1 MTTGGGTRRHG
12 NGRASVVG
20 VQSQRDAGLIR
31 AVGPWALAA
40 GAISMIVGG
49 GIFRA
54 PAELAAGVGPY
65 APLVFLACGL
75 AVGAVAI
82 CFAEG
87 GSRVPTS
94 GGTYGLVEAAFGPL
108 VGYIAGTLLWVG
120 CVLACGA
127 IAAALADVVASVVAP
142 AFVAPVRVAVIVAAV
157 GAVTLVNIG
166 GVARGARLVAVMT
179 AAKLVPLL
187 VFVIVGAAAMRG
199 SNFAVVVHPD
209 AQALRGALV
218 LGVFSFIGM
227 ETPLCASGEVRD
239 PSSTIPRAL
248 AIALLST
255 IALYVAIQVVA
266 QGILGPA
273 LATSKAPLADAMAQ
287 VHPAL
292 RVLLLAGA
300 AISMSGYLASD
311 IFGTPR
317 QLFAFARDG
326 LLPRALG
333 RLHSRSHAPHVA
345 IACYATL
352 AAALALTGTF
362 GRLAVWSTLAIAGLY
377 AAACAAAWMLARRRV
392 QLAGPPLNFRFLTL
406 ATAVGIASMLA
417 VIALGAREEI
427 LGLAGLILVS
437 GAVYL
442 AQSRLGARRA
452 ASAT

>member
-1 MTTGGGTRRHG
+1 MTPAG
-12 NGRASVVG
+12 
-20 VQSQRDAGLIR
+20 SQRDAGLIR

-40 GAISMIVGG
+40 GAIGMIVGA

-54 PAELAAGVGPY
+54 PAQLGAAVGPY
-65 APLVFLACGL
+65 APLVFLGCGL

-94 GGTYGLVEAAFGPL
+94 GGIYGLVDAAFGPL

-127 IAAALADVVASVVAP
+127 IAAALADVVASLVPAQVVP
-142 AFVAPVRVAVIVAAV
+142 AVRAAVIVGV
-157 GAVTLVNIG
+157 IGAVALVNIA
-166 GVARGARLVAVMT
+166 GVARGARLATVMT
-179 AAKLVPLL
+179 AAKLIPLV
-187 VFVIVGAAAMRG
+187 VFVVAGAGAVHV
-199 SNFAVVVHPD
+199 SNFMQAVHPD

-239 PSSTIPRAL
+239 PSRTIPRAL
-248 AIALLST
+248 ALAMLT
-255 IALYVAIQVVA
+255 TMALYVGIQIVA

-273 LATSKAPLADAMAQ
+273 LGLSDVPLADAMAR

-292 RVLLLAGA
+292 RALLLAGA
-300 AISMSGYLASD
+300 AVSMSGYLASD

-326 LLPRALG
+326 LLPGALG
-333 RLHSRSHAPHVA
+333 QLHRRSHAPHVA

-352 AAALALTGTF
+352 GAVLALTGSF
-362 GRLAVWSTLAIAGLY
+362 GRLVEWSTLTIAVLY
-377 AAACAAAWMLARRRV
+377 GVGCAAAWVLARRGV
-392 QLAGPPLNFRFLTL
+392 ALAGAPLQFSRLGA
-406 ATAVGIASMLA
+406 ATVIGIGSMLA
-417 VIALGAREEI
+417 VIALGTREQ
-427 LGLAGLILVS
+427 LLFLAALIVLS
-437 GAVYL
+437 ALVYL
-442 AQSRLGARRA
+442 VQTRGRRA
-452 ASAT
+452 RKLMEGVR

>member
-1 MTTGGGTRRHG
+1 VH
-12 NGRASVVG
+12 N
-20 VQSQRDAGLIR
+20 QRDAGLIR

-40 GAISMIVGG
+40 GAISMIVGA

-65 APLVFLACGL
+65 APLVFLGCGL

-94 GGTYGLVEAAFGPL
+94 GGAYGLVEAAFGPL
-108 VGYIAGTLLWVG
+108 VAYIAGTLLWVG

-127 IAAALADVVASVVAP
+127 IAAALADVVASVVPPQLA
-142 AFVAPVRVAVIVAAV
+142 APVRAGVIVGAI
-157 GAVTLVNIG
+157 GAVVLVNIG

-179 AAKLVPLL
+179 AAKLIPLV
-187 VFVIVGAAAMRG
+187 VFVVVGATAVRGANFVAA
-199 SNFAVVVHPD
+199 VHPD
-209 AQALRGALV
+209 ALALRGALV

-239 PSSTIPRAL
+239 PSRTIPRAL
-248 AIALLST
+248 AIAMLST

-273 LATSKAPLADAMAQ
+273 LATSRAPLADAMAH

-326 LLPRALG
+326 LLPRVLG
-333 RLHSRSHAPHVA
+333 RLHGRSHAPHVA
-345 IACYATL
+345 IACYATI

-377 AAACAAAWMLARRRV
+377 GAGCAAAWVLARREI
-392 QLAGPPLNFRFLTL
+392 QLAGAPLNFPFLTL
-406 ATAVGIASMLA
+406 ATAFGIASMLA

-427 LGLAGLILVS
+427 LGLAGLIVLS
-437 GAVYL
+437 AAVYL
-442 AQSRLGARRA
+442 TQTRLGSQRA

>member
-1 MTTGGGTRRHG
+1 VPVH
-12 NGRASVVG
+12 
-20 VQSQRDAGLIR
+20 SQRDAGLIR

-40 GAISMIVGG
+40 GAISMIVGA

-65 APLVFLACGL
+65 APLVFLGCGL

-108 VGYIAGTLLWVG
+108 IAYIAGTLLWVG

-142 AFVAPVRVAVIVAAV
+142 RLGTPVRIAVIVGAI
-157 GAVTLVNIG
+157 GAVALVNIG

-179 AAKLVPLL
+179 AAKLIPLV
-187 VFVIVGAAAMRG
+187 VFVVVGATAVHGA
-199 SNFAVVVHPD
+199 NFVAVVHPD

-239 PSSTIPRAL
+239 PSRTIPRAL
-248 AIALLST
+248 AIAMLST

-266 QGILGPA
+266 QGILGSS

-287 VHPAL
+287 IHPAL

-333 RLHSRSHAPHVA
+333 RLQGRSHAPHVA
-345 IACYATL
+345 IACYATI
-352 AAALALTGTF
+352 AAALALTGSF

-377 AAACAAAWMLARRRV
+377 GAGCAAAWVLARRRV
-392 QLAGPPLNFRFLTL
+392 QLAGAPLNFRFLTL
-406 ATAVGIASMLA
+406 ATVVGIASMLA

-427 LGLAGLILVS
+427 LGLAGLIVVS
-437 GAVYL
+437 AAVYF
-442 AQSRLGARRA
+442 AQTRLGSQRP

>member
-1 MTTGGGTRRHG
+1 MH
-12 NGRASVVG
+12 
-20 VQSQRDAGLIR
+20 SQRDAGLIR

-40 GAISMIVGG
+40 GAISMIVGA

-65 APLVFLACGL
+65 APLVFLGCGL

-108 VGYIAGTLLWVG
+108 TAYIAGTLLWVG

-127 IAAALADVVASVVAP
+127 IAAALADVAASVVAP
-142 AFVAPVRVAVIVAAV
+142 QLGTLVRIVVIVGTV
-157 GAVTLVNIG
+157 GAVALVNIG
-166 GVARGARLVAVMT
+166 GVTRGARLVAVMT
-179 AAKLVPLL
+179 AAKLIPLV
-187 VFVIVGAAAMRG
+187 VFVVVGATAVRG
-199 SNFAVVVHPD
+199 ANFVAVVHPD

-239 PSSTIPRAL
+239 PSRTIPRAL
-248 AIALLST
+248 AIAMLST

-273 LATSKAPLADAMAQ
+273 LATSKAPLADAMARI
-287 VHPAL
+287 HPAL

-326 LLPRALG
+326 LLPRVLG
-333 RLHSRSHAPHVA
+333 RLHGRSHAPHVA
-345 IACYATL
+345 IACYATI
-352 AAALALTGTF
+352 AAVLALTGSF

-377 AAACAAAWMLARRRV
+377 GAGCAAAWVLARRRV
-392 QLAGPPLNFRFLTL
+392 QLAGAPLNFPFLTL
-406 ATAVGIASMLA
+406 AASVGIASMLA

-427 LGLAGLILVS
+427 LGLAGLIVVS
-437 GAVYL
+437 AAVYL
-442 AQSRLGARRA
+442 AQTRLGSQRP